1 MIRIAGIV
9 LAALIAVILL
19 KKTGR
24 EFSLLIVIC
33 TVIII
38 FIIILEDLYSVV
50 DRLTDLTQSV
60 SVVRPYIS
68 LMLKVLGI
76 SLISQLVSDL
86 CRDSGESALASQA
99 EIAGKI
105 IILVVALPLF
115 ESVIEIIT
123 GLLK

>member
-60 SVVRPYIS
+60 GVVRPYIS